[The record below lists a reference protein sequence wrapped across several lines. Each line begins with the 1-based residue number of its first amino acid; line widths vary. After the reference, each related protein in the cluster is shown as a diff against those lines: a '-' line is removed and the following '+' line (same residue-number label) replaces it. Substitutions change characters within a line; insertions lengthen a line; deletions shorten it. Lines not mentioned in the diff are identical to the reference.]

1 MVLRPS
7 EGEGSRATA
16 RDCMKPLAGFAEQ
29 SPASHIAEN
38 GCKYLDMAD
47 IS

>member
-1 MVLRPS
+1 VVLRTS
-7 EGEGSRATA
+7 GGEESRATA
-16 RDCMKPLAGFAEQ
+16 RDSIEPLAGFAEQ

-38 GCKYLDMAD
+38 GYKYLDMAD